1 MSDAPEGPYDVVY
14 LSICALAWIV
24 VVFKLRALRRDA
36 STGLL
41 VLALATAL
49 PATAFGIAAPG
60 VYRAIDRA
68 TGVANLATLGVY
80 VFISGFSACAMVLAL
95 LWTPPEERSS
105 GRTVWE
111 AAPRVRDR
119 LRRRLLVF
127 AVALPAM
134 VVLFLAAGRL
144 TPETPLV
151 FDTTFATRPAV
162 AAFLA
167 IYQGL
172 FGYALVDIGRVCWK
186 HASRLPCGWLRRGV
200 RMIAVGCHITLGYVL
215 CKLVAIGATLAGVH
229 GLDWLSTS
237 AGPAFA
243 AAGALHITPGF
254 AVPAVAAWIQRR
266 RAYRTLRPLWQ
277 AVYRADDRLALESPP
292 PVWTEVLAVR
302 DLEWRTVR
310 RVLEIR
316 DGQAALRPWVDPES
330 VRQAARA
337 AEAAGLPPR
346 DRDALVVA
354 AALTSALRALD
365 AGEPGRDR
373 DQQVPLPG
381 LTAEPAEERDHLL
394 RVARA
399 MRRPL
404 LDQPGAAVPSNS

>member
-1 MSDAPEGPYDVVY
+1 MSDTPEGPYNAVY
-14 LSICALAWIV
+14 LAICVLAWTV

-49 PATAFGIAAPG
+49 PATAFGIAAPV
-60 VYRAIDRA
+60 VYRALDRA
-68 TGVANLATLGVY
+68 AGVPNLATLGVY
-80 VFISGFSACAMVLAL
+80 VFISGFSASAMVLAL
-95 LWTPPEERSS
+95 LWTPPDERS
-105 GRTVWE
+105 GERTVWE

-127 AVALPAM
+127 AVALPTMA
-134 VVLFLAAGRL
+134 VLFLTSGRL
-144 TPETPLV
+144 APETPLV
-151 FDTTFATRPAV
+151 FDTTFAGRPTV

-167 IYQGL
+167 IYQLL
-172 FGYALVDIGRVCWK
+172 FGYALLDIGRVCWR
-186 HASRLPCGWLRRGV
+186 HASRLPGGWLRRGV
-200 RMIAVGCHITLGYVL
+200 RMIAVGCLLTLGYVVS
-215 CKLVAIGATLAGVH
+215 KLIAIGATVAGVG

-243 AAGALHITPGF
+243 AAGALLVTPGF
-254 AVPAVAAWIQRR
+254 AIPATAAWLRR
-266 RAYRTLRPLWQ
+266 RHAYRTLRPLWQ

-292 PVWTEVLAVR
+292 PAWTESLAVR

-316 DGQAALRPWVDPES
+316 DGQAALRPWVDQES
-330 VRQAARA
+330 VDRATRA
-337 AEAAGLPPR
+337 AQAAGLAPR

-365 AGEPGRDR
+365 AGQPGRDR
-373 DQQVPLPG
+373 EDQVPLPG
-381 LTAEPAEERDHLL
+381 LTFEPEEERDHLL
-394 RVARA
+394 RVALA
-399 MRRPL
+399 MRAPL
-404 LDQPGAAVPSNS
+404 PGATVPAGSLPG